1 MESKNKCS
9 VFKYCGGCKYQGVDY
24 SKQLENKYTHV
35 SKLLNRFGKV
45 KPILG
50 MDDPNHYRNKVQVS
64 FGYDDYHRVICGNYV
79 TSTHMIVPVEDCLI
93 CDETANEII
102 NSIKRLVI
110 KYKISIFDE
119 RALKGCL
126 RHVLIRCSSNN
137 EYMVVLVTGSLTIH
151 NADLLI
157 KDILK
162 FNPSVTTMVQ
172 NINNKHTSMV
182 LGDRNNILYG
192 KGYITDTLCG
202 LNFQISSSSFY
213 QINKRQTEV
222 LYNEAV
228 KAAKLT
234 GQETLIDAYCGT
246 GTIGMIMAKNAKK
259 VIGVELNKEAI
270 KDANKNMRN
279 NKIDNIE
286 FICDDASNFMNRLAK
301 QKFKV
306 DVVVM
311 DPPRTGSDIK
321 FLKSVVSLKPNR
333 VVYVSCNPETLK
345 RDLDF
350 ISKYYKVNSI
360 QPVDMFPYTE
370 HVETVVS
377 MSLMSK

>member
-1 MESKNKCS
+1 MESKNKCEVS
-9 VFKYCGGCKYQGVDY
+9 KYCGGCKYQGIDY
-24 SKQLENKYTHV
+24 LKQLETKYEYV
-35 SKLLNRFGKV
+35 NKLLNRFNKV

-50 MDDPNHYRNKVQVS
+50 MEDPYHYRNKVQVS
-64 FGYDDYHRVICGNYV
+64 FGVDEYRHVICGNYV
-79 TSTHMIVPVEDCLI
+79 PSSHMIVPVEDCLI
-93 CDETANEII
+93 CDKTANEII

-110 KYKISIFDE
+110 KYKINIFDE

-151 NADLLI
+151 NCDLLV

-162 FNPSVTTMVQ
+162 FNPSVTTIVQ
-172 NINNKHTSMV
+172 NINNKHTSMI
-182 LGDRNNILYG
+182 LGERNNTLYG

-202 LNFQISSSSFY
+202 LDFQISSSSFY
-213 QINKRQTEV
+213 QVNKRQTEV

-228 KAAKLT
+228 KAAGLT
-234 GQETLIDAYCGT
+234 GKETLIDAYCGT
-246 GTIGMIMAKNAKK
+246 GTIGMIMAKTAKR
-259 VIGVELNKEAI
+259 VIGVELNKDAI

-279 NKIDNIE
+279 NKIANIE

-321 FLKSVVSLKPNR
+321 FLKAVVSLRPEKLI
-333 VVYVSCNPETLK
+333 YVSCNPETLK

-360 QPVDMFPYTE
+360 QPVDMFPFTA
-370 HVETVVS
+370 HVECVVG
-377 MSLMSK
+377 MQRK

>member
-1 MESKNKCS
+1 MLREWLRLFMESKNKCS
-9 VFKYCGGCKYQGVDY
+9 VFKYCGGCRYQGVDY
-24 SKQLENKYTHV
+24 SKQLENKYTYV

-151 NADLLI
+151 NANLFV

-162 FNPSVTTMVQ
+162 FNPSVTTIVQ

-222 LYNEAV
+222 LYNEVV

-246 GTIGMIMAKNAKK
+246 GTIGMIMAKNAKR

-286 FICDDASNFMNRLAK
+286 FICDDASNFMIRLYK

-311 DPPRTGSDIK
+311 DPPRTGSDII
-321 FLKSVVSLKPNR
+321 FLK
-333 VVYVSCNPETLK
+333 
-345 RDLDF
+345 
-350 ISKYYKVNSI
+350 
-360 QPVDMFPYTE
+360 
-370 HVETVVS
+370 
-377 MSLMSK
+377 